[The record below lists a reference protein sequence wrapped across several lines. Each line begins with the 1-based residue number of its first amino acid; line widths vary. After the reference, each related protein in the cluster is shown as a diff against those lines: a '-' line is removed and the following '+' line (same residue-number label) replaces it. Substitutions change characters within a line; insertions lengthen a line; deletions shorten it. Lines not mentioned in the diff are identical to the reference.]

1 VLRPLPIVTAA
12 SVLLLAACGGH
23 KESAPTTPTT
33 ARDPGREV
41 LGAFVTAAAAGDSKA
56 MWELLSKPS
65 QRRAGPTLA
74 AFAAGKAKELRRT
87 LSPFAKDKL
96 PVQVSENISDRF
108 GIVAL
113 SRGTHAY
120 AVPLRHEGDV
130 WRVEL
135 PGPVRLEVLGP
146 PPGSRGKFVDQIGV
160 EVHGRGSEGPAVV
173 YADGVTL
180 DANEYGG
187 PKSATVYANLEGGLE
202 KGRHTAVAYAER
214 GNNAAARAWVF
225 WS

>member
-1 VLRPLPIVTAA
+1 M
-12 SVLLLAACGGH
+12 
-23 KESAPTTPTT
+23 
-33 ARDPGREV
+33 D
-41 LGAFVTAAAAGDSKA
+41 AFVTAAAADDSKA

-74 AFAAGKAKELRRT
+74 DFEAGGAKELREA
-87 LSPFAKDKL
+87 LSPFARGKL
-96 PVQVSENISDRF
+96 PVDVSEKITDRF

-113 SRGTHAY
+113 SRGSHAY
-120 AVPLRHEGDV
+120 AVPLRLEGDV

-135 PGPVRLEVLGP
+135 PGPVRIEVLGP

-160 EVHGRGSEGPAVV
+160 EVHGRGSEGPAVI

-180 DANEYGG
+180 DANEYAG
-187 PKSATVYANLEGGLE
+187 PKSATIYANLEGGLE

-214 GNNAAARAWVF
+214 GDNAAARAWVF